1 MVTFERPGL
10 GRLAGLLDY
19 IYIGVTPNTRVRLLV
34 RCAYVEHASFFLF
47 FFFFFLSLP
56 SFLLPAI
63 LSEIVCRVTK
73 SIVMQKRPVCS
84 HVDC

>member
-34 RCAYVEHASFFLF
+34 RCVYAEHAF
-47 FFFFFLSLP
+47 FFFFFSPSLLSSPRHL
-56 SFLLPAI
+56 
-63 LSEIVCRVTK
+63 E
-73 SIVMQKRPVCS
+73 
-84 HVDC
+84 